1 MFSHVTPPSHFC
13 LGDTCPFQRCSC
25 LQIIIW
31 NIKCLGDLV
40 SEVSGIG
47 FAWCLFVWTIENSWK
62 FILDTNMLKIWGPH
76 NYYPS
81 KIMKLRLRIAEKK
94 TLNDVDIEWSHFTSN
109 NWIKSPQKRLSPP
122 FLSWKTCSSCNCTA
136 CRSSAKRNS
145 CAKTVSWKPANGLGL
160 ATPSGGMKWL
170 RLIPTKRKSQS
181 VIHA

>member
-1 MFSHVTPPSHFC
+1 MSQAIFGVMFSHVTPPSHFC

-76 NYYPS
+76 NYPS
-81 KIMKLRLRIAEKK
+81 KIMKLRLRIAGKK

-122 FLSWKTCSSCNCTA
+122 FPELKNLQFLQLH
-136 CRSSAKRNS
+136 
-145 CAKTVSWKPANGLGL
+145 GLPFFGQAQL
-160 ATPSGGMKWL
+160 L
-170 RLIPTKRKSQS
+170 R
-181 VIHA
+181 